1 MLDWHQIMTQYPQ
14 LLYLALTLPL
24 FGGVGEAMAQNAE
37 NGRRLAEQWC
47 SGCHAIDPAAAKP
60 GKTISFA
67 SIAAKQTVT
76 TEMITSFLPLP
87 HATMPNMPL
96 SRSDIQDIAAYIMG
110 MKK

>member
-1 MLDWHQIMTQYPQ
+1 MTQYPP
-14 LLYLALTLPL
+14 LLYLYAVLAL
-24 FGGVGEAMAQNAE
+24 FGGVGEAAAQNAE

-47 SGCHAIDPAAAKP
+47 SECHAIDPAAAKP

-67 SIAAKQTVT
+67 AIAAKQTVT

-96 SRSDIQDIAAYIMG
+96 SRSDIQDIAAYIMS